1 MIRPAPRR
9 DLGRQRGFSVAV
21 ALGLLFVLY
30 GGLRAADVPVP
41 GSGRAL
47 IRELDPVLFERYAS
61 PPPPEARAEEA
72 AAPRERERAAR
83 PLDQEVTAAMDQ
95 LDALFGGS
103 GPTPSAATA
112 AEREVP
118 GAGRPGITADDPAGR
133 FESVFGDGGLSAS
146 APVAPT
152 PGRSGGPSRPQ
163 APASSGGALRM
174 SRGEPPP
181 SAMGSGDTA
190 REPEIRVDAGAAARS
205 TRAEAEVPGVEPRSF
220 EAEELDRS
228 EVATLEEWMSG
239 HPAELPVGVKVHLNH
254 QPAYQTAV
262 DRFRVGAREIELYLM
277 FNPSV
282 QELHIVMV
290 EGDRS
295 VYLIDRGL
303 RSEGRSLREGTVRR
317 WEGEIVAVDSRS
329 GAASGERTRE
339 FYDIFLAW
347 WERERGNVR

>member
-1 MIRPAPRR
+1 MIRPTPRS
-9 DLGRQRGFSVAV
+9 DLGRQRGFSVLV
-21 ALGLLFVLY
+21 AFGLLFALY
-30 GGLRAADVPVP
+30 GGLRAADVPISA
-41 GSGRAL
+41 SGRAL

-61 PPPPEARAEEA
+61 PPPPEAPADEAE
-72 AAPRERERAAR
+72 APRERVTAAR
-83 PLDQEVTAAMDQ
+83 SLEQEVVAAMDQ
-95 LDALFGGS
+95 LDALFGEPGS
-103 GPTPSAATA
+103 APTSTPTGS
-112 AEREVP
+112 RDVP
-118 GAGRPGITADDPAGR
+118 GAGRPGIAADDPAGR

-146 APVAPT
+146 VPGSPV
-152 PGRSGGPSRPQ
+152 PGRVGSPSRG
-163 APASSGGALRM
+163 AAAGSSAGALSM
-174 SRGEPPP
+174 TRGEAPP
-181 SAMGSGDTA
+181 SAMGSGADA
-190 REPEIRVDAGAAARS
+190 QPEVRIDAGAAAGRGARQE
-205 TRAEAEVPGVEPRSF
+205 TDVPAVAPRRF

-228 EVATLEEWMSG
+228 EVATLEDWMAA

-262 DRFRVGAREIELYLM
+262 DRFRIDGREIELYLM

-303 RSEGRSLREGTVRR
+303 QSEGRSLREGTVRR

-347 WERERGNVR
+347 WERERRDVR